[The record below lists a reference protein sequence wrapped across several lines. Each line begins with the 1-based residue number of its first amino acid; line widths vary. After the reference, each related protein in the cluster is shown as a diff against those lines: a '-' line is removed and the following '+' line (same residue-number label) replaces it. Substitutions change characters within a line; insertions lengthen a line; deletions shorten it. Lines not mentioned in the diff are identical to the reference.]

1 MTSRS
6 VRPVMPV
13 DPADIRIRVL
23 QSAILAPSPHN
34 TQPWRVAF
42 KGEER
47 ILLSID
53 RTRLIPG
60 CDPIGRQAYISAG
73 AFLENLDLAAK
84 SEGFRADIDLFPGG
98 WPDARTVAEDPVAH
112 VDLVEDRRV
121 GCDPL
126 FRQVPLRHTN
136 RRRFE
141 KMKVPLKAAGELT
154 ASYDFSLVPL
164 GFSSDDDLIRS
175 VADLASDAMEIELAD
190 RERMREILQ
199 YFRFTDREAR
209 SSPEGFGH
217 AQSGYGYLARFFIG
231 RFVLTRERASTSPES
246 FSRMAKKSVREQLAG
261 AGGIG
266 WLSTKGDHRVDQV
279 RAGRAYQRVHLKAC
293 ALGLALQ
300 PVSQIIADYPGMAKL
315 RSEIHELL
323 GVPGTHTIQ
332 MLFRL
337 GYAAPV
343 PATPRRALGEFFL
356 KRTDSP
362 APST

>member
-1 MTSRS
+1 MI
-6 VRPVMPV
+6 PF

-23 QSAILAPSPHN
+23 HSAILAPSPHN

-42 KGEER
+42 RGEER

-60 CDPIGRQAYISAG
+60 CDPTGRQAFISAG

-98 WPDARTVAEDPVAH
+98 WPDARTVAKDPVAH
-112 VDLVEDRRV
+112 VDLVEDRRI

-126 FRQVPLRHTN
+126 FLQVPLRHTN

-141 KMKVPLKAAGELT
+141 KMKVPLEAAGDLT
-154 ASYDFSLVPL
+154 AAYDFSLVPL
-164 GFSSDDDLIRS
+164 GFSHDDDFIRS
-175 VADLASDAMEIELAD
+175 VTDLAADAMEIELAD
-190 RERMREILQ
+190 PERVRETLQ

-209 SSPEGFGH
+209 SSSDGFGH
-217 AQSGYGYLARFFIG
+217 AQSGFGRMARFFIG
-231 RFVLTRERASTSPES
+231 RFILSRQRASSSPES
-246 FSRMAKKSVREQLAG
+246 FSRMAKKSTREQVAG

-279 RAGRAYQRVHLKAC
+279 RAGRAYQRVHLKAG

-300 PVSQIIADYPGMAKL
+300 PVSQLVSDYPDMAKL
-315 RSEIHELL
+315 RSGIHELL

-337 GYAAPV
+337 GYASPV
-343 PATPRRALGEFFL
+343 PATPRRALGEFFE
-356 KRTDSP
+356 KN
-362 APST
+362 

>member
-1 MTSRS
+1 MTDYLLELNEQQRAVVTDTES
-6 VRPVMPV
+6 P
-13 DPADIRIRVL
+13 ILVL
-23 QSAILAPSPHN
+23 
-34 TQPWRVAF
+34 
-42 KGEER
+42 
-47 ILLSID
+47 
-53 RTRLIPG
+53 
-60 CDPIGRQAYISAG
+60 AG
-73 AFLENLDLAAK
+73 AGSGKTRCIIYRAAYLIREK
-84 SEGFRADIDLFPGG
+84 RIKPWKILIVTF
-98 WPDARTVAEDPVAH
+98 
-112 VDLVEDRRV
+112 
-121 GCDPL
+121 
-126 FRQVPLRHTN
+126 TN
-136 RRRFE
+136 
-141 KMKVPLKAAGELT
+141 KAAGELT

-343 PATPRRALGEFFL
+343 PATPRRALGEFF
-356 KRTDSP
+356 
-362 APST
+362 